1 MIIKLIS
8 PENINVLYSEWERV
22 IEEYKKDFKKNIQ
35 DLKLEK
41 PLTKYCEI
49 GIMQTHNSFCYPSV
63 SKELPDWTIAFLFE
77 CYRLA

>member
-49 GIMQTHNSFCYPSV
+49 GIMQTH
-63 SKELPDWTIAFLFE
+63 WTIAFLFE
-77 CYRLA
+77 CYRLAQDRLSIQ